1 MKKYFCVQLKRLGRI
16 VIPVLL
22 VAAILFGCLMVVYD
36 AVISM
41 SKESEVTTKYQVG
54 VVGTADDLYLQLG
67 LKAMSSIDSSRFSIE
82 MVEME
87 EEEAEKAMRQG
98 KLAAFVVF
106 PDNFLDSAFR
116 GEIIPLKFV
125 CAAGSVGLVSMIK
138 DELAQMIE
146 TMLIEAQRGIYGS
159 GDAMAALGHNGSPV
173 VNDLSIEYAELVFRR
188 ANMYKTSTLGAFD
201 GLGMEGYLAAG
212 LCIVLFMLI
221 CLTFAPMMIRRDHA
235 LGRMLCAQG
244 RTAFMQVLCDFGA
257 YLIGLLGIAL
267 VVLLYLILWMEAP
280 VTGEMVIQAL
290 PVIIALGA
298 MSFFMYEL
306 ATDIVS
312 GVLLQF
318 FVTLALCFVSG
329 CLYPITFFPDAVQ
342 TLAGFLPTGLARIQ
356 IGNCILEDYNSAVT
370 WALMGYGVLFFT
382 LAVILRRVKTV
393 GVRG

>member
-16 VIPVLL
+16 MVPVLL

-36 AVISM
+36 VVVSM
-41 SKESEVTTKYQVG
+41 SEESQVTTRYQVA

-67 LKAMSSIDSSRFSIE
+67 LKAMSSVDSSRFSIE
-82 MVEME
+82 LVEME
-87 EEEAEKAMRQG
+87 EEEAEKAMRRG
-98 KLAAFVVF
+98 KIAAFVVF
-106 PDNFLDSAFR
+106 PEEFLDTAFR
-116 GEIIPLKFV
+116 GKIIPLKFV
-125 CAAGSVGLVSMIK
+125 CAAGSVGFVSMIK
-138 DELAQMIE
+138 DELTQMIE
-146 TMLIEAQRGIYGS
+146 TMLIEAQSGIYGS
-159 GDAMAALGHNGSPV
+159 GDAMAGLGLNGSPV
-173 VNDLSIEYAELVFRR
+173 VNAISIEYAELVFRR

-235 LGRMLCAQG
+235 LSRMLCAQG
-244 RTAFMQVLCDFGA
+244 RTPFMQVLCDFGV
-257 YLIGLLGIAL
+257 YLLGLMGIAV

-280 VTGEMVIQAL
+280 ITGEMLIQAL
-290 PVIIALGA
+290 PVILALGA
-298 MSFFMYEL
+298 MSFLMYEL

-318 FVTLALCFVSG
+318 FVTLALCFISG

-342 TLAGFLPTGLARIQ
+342 ILAGFLPTGLARIQ

-370 WALMGYGVLFFT
+370 MALLGYGVLFFT
-382 LAVILRRVKTV
+382 LSAILRRVKTA